1 MPFALGEAA
10 YESKKYKEAASHF
23 RRATEL
29 RPEWGEAWANYGE
42 CLRCLGRLRSALT
55 AFDRAIQLSPTLPAG
70 YRGRGVVLRKL
81 GKTSAA
87 IVSLN
92 KTVDIA
98 PGYWRNWTC
107 LAEALAADGN
117 QQLAIVSAQ
126 KAIALDPEAGD
137 AHFVMGN
144 LLLRSGDA
152 DSAVIAFTRV
162 LEIEPSHAH
171 ALNNLAACHFY
182 SNKIDLAFSC
192 QCMALDAVVLDAPPA
207 VKNQSFDTELAKRA
221 LLEIKETLDK
231 AGVEFFLVAGT
242 LLGFVREG
250 NFLGHDKDIDLGIFD
265 IPSENIEAAFRGRSA
280 FKLGNDFV
288 PSSRNFTVYYEGVAI
303 DFFRYTYDGD
313 HLICGFNDDQGNVRW
328 RFSRFG
334 LSQREYFGQQFNVPD
349 PPEAYL
355 EQAYGDWRTPRRIFD
370 PVQSSPARHRQNE
383 DLGAQFLTFNKVFMS
398 VIAGE
403 FELAR
408 EYLRQASV
416 NPTFPDAAQRLVA
429 RLSTKLASN
438 VSDADMTG
446 LRRQ

>member
-10 YESKKYKEAASHF
+10 YASKKYKEAARQF
-23 RRATEL
+23 RRATKL

-42 CLRCLGRLRSALT
+42 CLRCLGRMRSALT
-55 AFDRAIQLSPTLPAG
+55 AFNHAIQLTPNLPAG

-87 IVSLN
+87 VVSLN
-92 KTVDIA
+92 KAVDIA

-117 QQLAIVSAQ
+117 QQLAIVAAQ
-126 KAIALDPEAGD
+126 KAIALDSEACD
-137 AHFVMGN
+137 AHFVVGN

-152 DSAVIAFTRV
+152 ESAGIAFARV
-162 LEIEPSHAH
+162 LEIDPSHAH

-192 QCMALDAVVLDAPPA
+192 QCMALDAVALDAPAA
-207 VKNQSFDTELAKRA
+207 VRDQNFDTELAKRA
-221 LLEIKETLDK
+221 LLELKETLDR

-250 NFLGHDKDIDLGIFD
+250 NFLSHDKDIDLGIFD
-265 IPSENIEAAFRGRSA
+265 IPPEDLEAAFTGRPAFTLGKDFLPSA
-280 FKLGNDFV
+280 
-288 PSSRNFTVYYEGVAI
+288 RNFTVYYEGVAI
-303 DFFRYTYDGD
+303 DFFRYTSDGD
-313 HLICGFNDDQGNVRW
+313 HLICGFNDDQGGVRW
-328 RFSRFG
+328 RFSRFS
-334 LSQREYFGQQFNVPD
+334 LSQREYFGRQFNVPE
-349 PPEAYL
+349 PPEIYL
-355 EQAYGDWRTPRRIFD
+355 EQAYGDWRTPRRTFD
-370 PVQSSPARHRQNE
+370 PVQSSPARDRQNE

-403 FELAR
+403 YELAH
-408 EYLRQASV
+408 EYLLQASV

-429 RLSTKLASN
+429 RLSAKLARN
-438 VSDADMTG
+438 VSNADITG
-446 LRRQ
+446 LKRQ